1 MSVNSLLLKCR
12 VARKLLMIPGP
23 IEFTPEV
30 LRAMGMA
37 TTSHIAPNFVEVF
50 GRALE
55 RLRQVFL
62 CPSGQ
67 PFVIAGS
74 GTLAMDIAAANLV
87 EPGDRALVVNTGYF
101 SDRFAAILERYGA
114 EVTHVRAPAIGD
126 APALEEVE
134 AALKGND
141 YKLMTITH
149 VDTSTA
155 VRADVKGLAALGRE
169 YGVLVVVDGVCATAG
184 EEMRQEEWGIDLALT
199 ASQKAIGVPP
209 GLALV
214 VAGPRAMQ
222 AFRRRKTPVANY
234 YADWANWLPIMEAY
248 EARQPSYF
256 GTPPVNLIWAL
267 DVSLGQILEEGMDA
281 RFARHRRLSE
291 AFKAAITALG
301 LKQVPVSPDRAA
313 ATLTAP
319 YYPDGVDRKL
329 LGYIKEAGVILAG
342 GLHPA
347 IKDRYFRVGHM
358 GAVSSS
364 DILATVGAIEQGLA
378 RAGYEFK
385 AGVGLAAA
393 QEVLRVA

>member
-1 MSVNSLLLKCR
+1 MKD
-12 VARKLLMIPGP
+12 RKLLMIPGP

-30 LRAMGMA
+30 LRAMGLP
-37 TTSHIAPNFVEVF
+37 TTSHVAPNFIEVF
-50 GRALE
+50 GQALE

-62 CPSGQ
+62 CPGGQ
-67 PFVIAGS
+67 PFVVAGS

-101 SDRFAAILERYGA
+101 GDRFAAILERYGA
-114 EVTHVRAPAIGD
+114 AVTQVRAPAVGD
-126 APALEEVE
+126 APSLEEVE
-134 AALKGND
+134 AALKEGGH
-141 YKLMTITH
+141 KLMTITH

-155 VRADVKGLAALGRE
+155 VGADVRGLAALGRE
-169 YGVLVVVDGVCATAG
+169 YGVLLVVDGVCAVAG

-214 VAGPRAMQ
+214 VAGPRAMD
-222 AFRRRKTPVANY
+222 AFRRRKTPVGNY
-234 YADWANWLPIMEAY
+234 YADWTLWLPIMEAY
-248 EARQPSYF
+248 EARRPGYF

-267 DVSLGQILEEGMDA
+267 NVSLGQILEEGMDA

-291 AFKAAITALG
+291 ALKAAVTALG
-301 LKQVPVSPDRAA
+301 MKQVPVSADKVA

-319 YYPDGVDRKL
+319 YYPDGVDRTV
-329 LGYIKEAGVILAG
+329 LGHIKDAGVILAG

-358 GAVSSS
+358 GVVSAS

-378 RAGYEFK
+378 RVGYDFE

-393 QEVLRVA
+393 QAVLMT